1 VTQVTG
7 EHVNQVPETTIER
20 LPVYLRCLHEAQAMR
35 IPVIS
40 SIGIAQMS
48 GGNAA
53 QVRKDL
59 SYLGEFGTRGIGYEV
74 DSLAGHIAKALGLTQ
89 QRRVAL
95 VGLGR
100 LGSALL
106 SYGGFGDRG
115 MTWVAVYDS
124 DPDKVGTPAGGGLL
138 VRGSA
143 ELAATLPELGPDIAV
158 ITTPASS
165 AQEVADAL
173 VAAGVCSILN
183 FAPVTL
189 EVPEHVTL
197 RQVDLSVEL
206 QILSFHLAEGS

>member
-1 VTQVTG
+1 M
-7 EHVNQVPETTIER
+7 NQVPETTIER

-40 SIGIAQMS
+40 SEGIAQMS

-59 SYLGEFGTRGIGYEV
+59 NYLGELGTRGIGYEV
-74 DSLAGHIAKALGLTQ
+74 DALAGHIARALGLTQ
-89 QRRVAL
+89 QRKVAL

-100 LGSALL
+100 LGGALL

-115 MTWVAVYDS
+115 LTWVAVYDA
-124 DPDKVGTPAGGGLL
+124 DPDKIGSKAGGGL
-138 VRGSA
+138 VVQPFD
-143 ELAATLPELGPDIAV
+143 ELAATLPALGPSIAV
-158 ITTPASS
+158 ITTPAQA
-165 AQEVADAL
+165 AQSVADAL
-173 VAAGVCSILN
+173 VAAGIRSILN

-206 QILSFHLAEGS
+206 QILSFHLAERP

>member
-1 VTQVTG
+1 VTRVTG
-7 EHVNQVPETTIER
+7 EHVNQVPETTIQR
-20 LPVYLRCLHEAQAMR
+20 LPIYLRCLHEAQAMR

-40 SIGIAQMS
+40 SEGIALMS

-59 SYLGEFGTRGIGYEV
+59 NYLGELGTRGIGYDV
-74 DSLAGHIAKALGLTQ
+74 DDLAGHIARALGLTK
-89 QRRVAL
+89 QRHVAL
-95 VGLGR
+95 VGLGH

-115 MTWVAVYDS
+115 LTWVAVYDT
-124 DPDKVGTPAGGGLL
+124 DPDKVGVMTPSGLV
-138 VRGSA
+138 VRPFA
-143 ELAATLPELGPDIAV
+143 ELAATVPGLGPDIAV
-158 ITTPASS
+158 ITTPASA

-173 VAAGVCSILN
+173 VAAGIRSILN

-206 QILSFHLAEGS
+206 QILSFHLAEGL

>member
-1 VTQVTG
+1 
-7 EHVNQVPETTIER
+7 
-20 LPVYLRCLHEAQAMR
+20 MR
-35 IPVIS
+35 IRMIS
-40 SIGIAQMS
+40 SEGIAQRS

-59 SYLGEFGTRGIGYEV
+59 NHLGELGTRGLGYDVEV
-74 DSLAGHIAKALGLTQ
+74 LAGHIARVLGLEQ

-115 MTWVAVYDS
+115 MTWVAVFDA
-124 DPDKVGTPAGGGLL
+124 DPDKIGTTADAGLI
-138 VRGSA
+138 VRPMSDMA
-143 ELAATLPELGPDIAV
+143 EILPEAAVDIAV
-158 ITTPASS
+158 ITTPAQS
-165 AQEVADAL
+165 AQAVADRII
-173 VAAGVCSILN
+173 AAGVRSILN

-206 QILSFHLAEGS
+206 QILSFHLAKGL

>member
-1 VTQVTG
+1 M
-7 EHVNQVPETTIER
+7 NQVPETTIER

-35 IPVIS
+35 VPVIS
-40 SIGIAQMS
+40 SVGLAQMA

-59 SYLGEFGTRGIGYEV
+59 SYLGELGTRGIGYEV
-74 DSLAGHIAKALGLTQ
+74 DSLAGHIARALGLTQ

-100 LGSALL
+100 LGGALL

-124 DPDKVGTPAGGGLL
+124 DPDKVGTLAGGGLL
-138 VRGSA
+138 VRPVDD
-143 ELAATLPELGPDIAV
+143 LAASLPELGADIAV
-158 ITTPASS
+158 ITTPAQS
-165 AQEVADAL
+165 AQAVADAL
-173 VAAGVCSILN
+173 VAAGVRSILN

-189 EVPEHVTL
+189 GVPENVTL

-206 QILSFHLAEGS
+206 QILSFHLAEGL

>member
-1 VTQVTG
+1 VTRVSG

-20 LPVYLRCLHEAQAMR
+20 LPVYLRCLHEAQARR

-40 SIGIAQMS
+40 SVGIAQMS

-59 SYLGEFGTRGIGYEV
+59 SYLGELGTRGIGYDV
-74 DSLAGHIAKALGLTQ
+74 DALAGHIARALGLTA

-100 LGSALL
+100 LGGALL

-115 MTWVAVYDS
+115 MTWAVVYDA
-124 DPDKVGTPAGGGLL
+124 DPEKVGTQAAGGL
-138 VRGSA
+138 VVLGVDTIA
-143 ELAATLPELGPDIAV
+143 ETLPGSGADIAV
-158 ITTPASS
+158 ITTPAQS
-165 AQEVADAL
+165 AQSVADAL
-173 VAAGVCSILN
+173 VASGVRCILN

-189 EVPEHVTL
+189 EVPETVTL

-206 QILSFHLAEGS
+206 QILSFHLAKGM

>member
-1 VTQVTG
+1 VTNVPAD
-7 EHVNQVPETTIER
+7 HVNQVPETTIER

-40 SIGIAQMS
+40 SEGIAQMA

-59 SYLGEFGTRGIGYEV
+59 NYLGELGTRGIGYEV
-74 DSLAGHIAKALGLTQ
+74 DSLAGHIARALGLTQ

-100 LGSALL
+100 LGGALL

-115 MTWVAVYDS
+115 LTWVAVYDA
-124 DPDKVGTPAGGGLL
+124 DPDKIGSLAGSGLSVL
-138 VRGSA
+138 SIDD
-143 ELAATLPELGPDIAV
+143 LAATLPGLGPDIAV
-158 ITTPASS
+158 ITTPAQS
-165 AQEVADAL
+165 AQSVADAL
-173 VAAGVCSILN
+173 VAAGIRSILN

-189 EVPEHVTL
+189 DVPAQVTL

-206 QILSFHLAEGS
+206 QILSFHLAEGR

>member
-1 VTQVTG
+1 MTVTG
-7 EHVNQVPETTIER
+7 EHAGQVPATTIAR

-35 IPVIS
+35 IPLIS
-40 SIGIAQMS
+40 SEGIAQMS

-59 SYLGEFGTRGIGYEV
+59 NYLGELGTRGIGYDV
-74 DSLAGHIAKALGLTQ
+74 DVLAGHIARALGLGQ

-115 MTWVAVYDS
+115 MTWVAVFDA
-124 DPDKVGTPAGGGLL
+124 DPDKIGTTGGAGLTVSSMSDVAETL
-138 VRGSA
+138 VRTSA
-143 ELAATLPELGPDIAV
+143 DIAV
-158 ITTPASS
+158 ITTPAQS
-165 AQEVADAL
+165 AQAVADTL
-173 VAAGVCSILN
+173 IAAGVRSILN

-206 QILSFHLAEGS
+206 QILSFHLAKGL

>member
-1 VTQVTG
+1 M
-7 EHVNQVPETTIER
+7 NQVPETTIAR

-35 IPVIS
+35 TRVIS
-40 SIGIAQMS
+40 SEGIAQMS

-59 SYLGEFGTRGIGYEV
+59 NHLGELGTRGIGYDV
-74 DSLAGHIAKALGLTQ
+74 DSLAGHIARALGLTQ

-115 MTWVAVYDS
+115 LTWVAVYDV
-124 DPDKVGTPAGGGLL
+124 DPDKIGSTSGGGL
-138 VRGSA
+138 VVQPFD
-143 ELAATLPELGPDIAV
+143 ELAATLPGLAVDIAV
-158 ITTPASS
+158 LTTPAQSTQS
-165 AQEVADAL
+165 VADAL
-173 VAAGVCSILN
+173 VAVGIRSILN

-206 QILSFHLAEGS
+206 QILSFHLAEGL

>member
-1 VTQVTG
+1 MRVTG
-7 EHVNQVPETTIER
+7 EHVNQVPETTIQR
-20 LPVYLRCLHEAQAMR
+20 LPIYLRCLHEAQAMR

-40 SIGIAQMS
+40 SEGIALMS

-59 SYLGEFGTRGIGYEV
+59 NYLGELGTRGIGYDV
-74 DSLAGHIAKALGLTQ
+74 DDLAGHIARALGLTK
-89 QRRVAL
+89 QRHVAL
-95 VGLGR
+95 VGLGH

-115 MTWVAVYDS
+115 LTWVAVYDT
-124 DPDKVGTPAGGGLL
+124 DPDKVGVMTPSGLV
-138 VRGSA
+138 VRPFA
-143 ELAATLPELGPDIAV
+143 ELTATVPGPGPDIAV
-158 ITTPASS
+158 ITTPASA

-173 VAAGVCSILN
+173 VAAGIRSILN

-206 QILSFHLAEGS
+206 QILSFHLAEGL